1 MNRLLL
7 QCGNYKYEDF
17 SNIVR
22 DQSGNVKMIQI
33 NNITVNSISS
43 DVALR
48 IQEELNKN
56 HTGDFHIRLGSF
68 TGLKIMSGRGPEIEI
83 KMATA
88 GNVETDL
95 VSQFSHAGINQTLHR
110 IYLNVKCRVS
120 ILTPYDTIEEDIT
133 NQVLLAEA
141 VIVGEVPD
149 TYYNLNEMKN
159 DDLIEI
165 LK

>member
-141 VIVGEVPD
+141 VIVGEVPE